1 MSQVALATCAGW
13 PELDQDGPVLLA
25 ALAEQG
31 LETAVHAWDAAD
43 VDWAGYDLVV
53 IRSTWDYWDRHAEFL
68 AWTRSVP
75 RLANPAEVIAWNTDK
90 TYLRELEVAGIPV
103 VPTTWL
109 RPGDSF
115 VLPATRFVVKPSV
128 SAGARDTAAYE
139 AADGAAR
146 VHVEG
151 LLSAGRTVLVQPYID
166 AVDRAGETSVLVF
179 DGRVSHAARKAA
191 VLVPGAGVPELG
203 SWRVE
208 ACEPTAEQVDL
219 ALRVTAGRDLLYAR
233 VDLLPGP
240 VVLEVEL
247 TEPSLFL
254 RHGPGAAA
262 RFATAVRERAGR
274 TARPSTRS

>member
-1 MSQVALATCAGW
+1 MSRVALATCAAW
-13 PELDQDGPVLLA
+13 PDLDEDGPSLRS
-25 ALAEQG
+25 ALADEG
-31 LETAVHAWDAAD
+31 LDVEVHAWDAD
-43 VDWAGYDLVV
+43 GVDWSAFDLVV
-53 IRSTWDYWDRHAEFL
+53 IRSTWDYWDRLEGYL
-68 AWTRSVP
+68 AWARSVP
-75 RLANPAEVIAWNTDK
+75 RLANPADVVVWNTDK
-90 TYLRELEVAGIPV
+90 AYLRELEAAGIPV

-109 RPGDSF
+109 RPGDCV
-115 VLPATRFVVKPSV
+115 VLPATRFVVKPGV

-139 AADGAAR
+139 AADPAAR
-146 VHVEG
+146 AHVDA
-151 LLSAGRTVLVQPYID
+151 LLAAGRTVLVQPYVD
-166 AVDRAGETSVLVF
+166 AVDTAGETSVLVF

-208 ACEPTAEQVDL
+208 ACEPTAEEVDL

-240 VVLEVEL
+240 LVLEVEL

-254 RHGPGAAA
+254 RHAPGAAA
-262 RFATAVRERAGR
+262 RFATAVRQRAGR